1 MTKLLKLGMLKAT
14 SNNTENKNAV
24 TLVFMNYLS
33 LQHEKWGTCICI
45 IKKHDTHLCK
55 LIIKF
60 PTKCT
65 SFFCDFLTN
74 VETKATSYQ
83 NFYKN

>member
-24 TLVFMNYLS
+24 TLVFMNYLCNTKNGVHVYVS
-33 LQHEKWGTCICI
+33 L
-45 IKKHDTHLCK
+45 KHDTHLCK

-60 PTKCT
+60 PTECT

-74 VETKATSYQ
+74 VGSKATSYQ